1 MSLDVI
7 ALDGQPASESVR
19 AELAAEGR
27 PVLLAFSGGKDS
39 LAAWLALRDSGVQ
52 VVPYSM
58 YYVPGLRF
66 VEDAMAHWEDVFGQR
81 IHRYPHASLYRW
93 LNNFVFQ
100 APEYLAT
107 IDAARLPSP
116 SYEQIVDLIRKDLG
130 LPEDTWVADGV
141 RAADSIIRRTGFVT
155 NGVKKPKHH
164 KVSVVWDWRVSHVT
178 DRLELAQIELPVDYA
193 WFGRSF
199 DGMDYR
205 FLKPLSENAP
215 DDYQRILDW
224 FPLADLELFRREQ
237 FPV

>member
-1 MSLDVI
+1 MSADYIVL
-7 ALDGQPASESVR
+7 AGQPDSASVR
-19 AELAAEGR
+19 ADLYAEGR

-39 LAAWLALRDSGVQ
+39 LAAWLALRDSGVR

-66 VEDAMAHWEDVFGQR
+66 VEDAMSGWEEFFGQR

-93 LNNFVFQ
+93 LNNLVFQ
-100 APEYLAT
+100 APEFCAT
-107 IDAARLPSP
+107 IEAARLPSP
-116 SYEQIVDLIRKDLG
+116 SYEQIVSLIREDLQ
-130 LPEDTWVADGV
+130 LPPDTWVADGV
-141 RAADSIIRRTGFVT
+141 RAADSIVRRTGFVT
-155 NGVKKPKHH
+155 NGVRKPRHL
-164 KVSVVWDWRVSHVT
+164 KVSVVWDWRKAHVT
-178 DRLELAQIELPVDYA
+178 QRIAEEGVTLPVDYD

-205 FLKPLSENAP
+205 FLKPLSEHAP

-237 FPV
+237 FPL